1 MLINLEGNILILD
14 EAHNMED
21 AAREAASFSITYRQ
35 LKDIEEELSQLC
47 KHFKIKLQY
56 LHYIFTVQCDNL
68 GDSRESYRIISAFV
82 SS

>member
-1 MLINLEGNILILD
+1 MLINIKGNILILD

-47 KHFKIKLQY
+47 KHFKIKL
-56 LHYIFTVQCDNL
+56 
-68 GDSRESYRIISAFV
+68 
-82 SS
+82 